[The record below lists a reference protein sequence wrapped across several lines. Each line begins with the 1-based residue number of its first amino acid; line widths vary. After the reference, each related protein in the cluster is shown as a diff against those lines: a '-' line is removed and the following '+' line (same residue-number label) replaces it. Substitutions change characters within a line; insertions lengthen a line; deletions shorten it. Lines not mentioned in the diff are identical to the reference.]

1 MIQKVLTVNTRIP
14 LTVERIFGVLSH
26 FRCDRCGRCCR
37 EIPGIGLTKNDIER
51 ISDYLG
57 ASMEGMIVF
66 EQDRPLLKSP
76 CPFYKSDV
84 GCTIHV
90 VKPLACFLYPLVF
103 REKAETIEIALSCD
117 AATRLYEKLKDHP
130 R

>member
-14 LTVERIFGVLSH
+14 LTVERIFGILSH

-37 EIPGIGLTKNDIER
+37 EIPDIGLTNKDIER

-57 ASMEGMIVF
+57 TSMERMIVF
-66 EQDRPLLKSP
+66 EEGRPLLKSP
-76 CPFYKSDV
+76 CPFYKSEI

-103 REKAETIEIALSCD
+103 REKAETIEIALGCD
-117 AATRLYEKLKDHP
+117 AATRLYEKLKDNP